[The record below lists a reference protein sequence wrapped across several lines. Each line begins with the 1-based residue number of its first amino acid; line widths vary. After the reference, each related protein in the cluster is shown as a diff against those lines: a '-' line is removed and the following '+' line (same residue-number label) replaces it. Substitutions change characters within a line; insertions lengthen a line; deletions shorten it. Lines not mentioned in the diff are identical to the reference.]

1 MPALPAGRDF
11 CQKPRILHSR
21 RAHGKVGAINEGS
34 EMSNG
39 SGIALGAALGVA
51 WGALFGDLAM
61 SLALGTAFGA
71 LLEVATHSAKGAK
84 K

>member
-1 MPALPAGRDF
+1 MRAF
-11 CQKPRILHSR
+11 CAQAAVVVTSFQFMEAR
-21 RAHGKVGAINEGS
+21 

-71 LLEVATHSAKGAK
+71 LLEVATHSTKGAK

>member
-1 MPALPAGRDF
+1 MVTSVQVMEAWN
-11 CQKPRILHSR
+11 
-21 RAHGKVGAINEGS
+21 V
-34 EMSNG
+34 SNG

-71 LLEVATHSAKGAK
+71 VLEVATHSTKSAK

>member
-1 MPALPAGRDF
+1 MVAWF
-11 CQKPRILHSR
+11 TFKELH
-21 RAHGKVGAINEGS
+21 

-71 LLEVATHSAKGAK
+71 LLEVATHSTKSAK